1 MTDEF
6 CWPPSTITKVQ
17 RAALEKLADGRW
29 HFLHGFATNTRSSLL
44 TRGLIANR
52 GDWSVE
58 YRITDAGRMMLNAER
73 LEAQS

>member
-29 HFLHGFATNTRSSLL
+29 HFLYEFATNTRSSLV
-44 TRGLIANR
+44 TRGLIR
-52 GDWSVE
+52 ESRWLE
-58 YRITDAGRMMLNAER
+58 YRITDAGRMMLNADR
-73 LEAQS
+73 LETQS